1 MEDLKLTRQG
11 PAIIFDK
18 TQTILVEPNHLATS
32 LPEHVVLDLIDEKT
46 EKKELNLTD
55 LDQVDPV
62 QLSVYGH
69 RLMGIAE
76 QVSCKGAVT
85 S

>member
-1 MEDLKLTRQG
+1 MVID
-11 PAIIFDK
+11 
-18 TQTILVEPNHLATS
+18 LVE
-32 LPEHVVLDLIDEKT
+32 EKVVQRQQDLS
-46 EKKELNLTD
+46 D

-76 QVSCKGAVT
+76 QMGDILRKISISLNIKERLD
-85 S
+85 

>member
-1 MEDLKLTRQG
+1 M
-11 PAIIFDK
+11 
-18 TQTILVEPNHLATS
+18 ATS
-32 LPEHVVLDLIDEKT
+32 LPEHVIIDRIEDKVVT
-46 EKKELNLTD
+46 KEVNTTD

-76 QVSCKGAVT
+76 QVRFRPWTVADPCRWETSCVR
-85 S
+85 SPSR

>member
-1 MEDLKLTRQG
+1 
-11 PAIIFDK
+11 
-18 TQTILVEPNHLATS
+18 VE
-32 LPEHVVLDLIDEKT
+32 EHV
-46 EKKELNLTD
+46 EKKEVNTTD

-76 QVSCKGAVT
+76 QVR
-85 S
+85 

>member
-1 MEDLKLTRQG
+1 M
-11 PAIIFDK
+11 
-18 TQTILVEPNHLATS
+18 
-32 LPEHVVLDLIDEKT
+32 PEHVVIDFVEE
-46 EKKELNLTD
+46 EKKSEPKVD
-55 LDQVDPV
+55 LQDYDHVDPV

-76 QVSCKGAVT
+76 QVSDSAPSMLDFLSLRRADDGIRWEI

>member
-1 MEDLKLTRQG
+1 
-11 PAIIFDK
+11 
-18 TQTILVEPNHLATS
+18 VEPSDLATS
-32 LPEHVVLDLIDEKT
+32 LPEHVVIDRTDNKQAR
-46 EKKELNLTD
+46 KEVNTTD

-76 QVSCKGAVT
+76 QVSYLAVMPALT
-85 S
+85 YLDGKHLA